1 LLFFGWG
8 VGDRVAGLPEGTLS
22 GSIDFQMRLPWGM
35 LEMRLPSGAKAQ
47 RLFSATCG
55 TAEAVPFQNFGH
67 LVVFPQPV
75 KPIVD
80 LIGFIGMRP
89 RPRGFPG
96 TPVVPFQNFDLIR
109 GSLSASIEASEGL
122 ETLRTADLE
131 IGATNLRIGAKE
143 AAEKV
148 GF

>member
-1 LLFFGWG
+1 
-8 VGDRVAGLPEGTLS
+8 
-22 GSIDFQMRLPWGM
+22 
-35 LEMRLPSGAKAQ
+35 
-47 RLFSATCG
+47 
-55 TAEAVPFQNFGH
+55 VPFQNFGH

-75 KPIVD
+75 KPNVD

-131 IGATNLRIGAKE
+131 IGATNLRIGAKK

>member
-1 LLFFGWG
+1 MVWVEVVGFKQVSQGRLGEG
-8 VGDRVAGLPEGTLS
+8 VAFCGMGYGGSGCRPAGGHIPWFDR
-22 GSIDFQMRLPWGM
+22 
-35 LEMRLPSGAKAQ
+35 
-47 RLFSATCG
+47 FSKC
-55 TAEAVPFQNFGH
+55 VC
-67 LVVFPQPV
+67 
-75 KPIVD
+75 
-80 LIGFIGMRP
+80 
-89 RPRGFPG
+89 
-96 TPVVPFQNFDLIR
+96 LIR